1 MLPVVVPLVRGH
13 QRLVGG
19 DRGGRLCLVLGHR
32 GQRGLRVR
40 GHRLQAL
47 VVRVLVERVAGG
59 EVTWTTLAG

>member
-19 DRGGRLCLVLGHR
+19 DRGGWLGMLRHR
-32 GQRGLRVR
+32 GERGLRVR
-40 GHRLQAL
+40 GHCLQAL